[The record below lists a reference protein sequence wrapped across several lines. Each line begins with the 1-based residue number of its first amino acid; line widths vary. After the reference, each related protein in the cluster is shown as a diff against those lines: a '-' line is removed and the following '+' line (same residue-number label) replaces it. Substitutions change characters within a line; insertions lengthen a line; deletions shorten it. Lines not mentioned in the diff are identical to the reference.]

1 VSGSLPDAAGARF
14 RAEIVEQPDALLRL
28 LDEAPSVVE
37 AGRAIAGRRPAFV
50 RLVAHGSSDNAAAYG
65 TYAFGLLAGVPAF
78 RDSISLSV
86 YYDAAQELGA
96 SPVVAL
102 SQSGR
107 TPDVVEYVER
117 ARRAG
122 ALTIAITNDPASA
135 LAAAAEI
142 AVLLHAGPE
151 RAVAATKTYVNQLAA
166 LALLA
171 AAVGDRAVDLV
182 EGLRRTAEL
191 LAAAVEQL
199 SGPAGEAALPL
210 AFTGRLFAVGRG
222 VEFATAREIALKLTE
237 TCRIAAE
244 PLTTTDLAHG
254 PVAALDALFPVWAV
268 ATRDPCLPTVLE
280 AAARVRGAGA
290 ALIASGDAAAD
301 VEGAAVVLPVPSAP
315 LPILSP
321 LLSIV
326 PGQLVSGTLAAARG
340 LDPDK
345 PTGLEKVT
353 LAA

>member
-1 VSGSLPDAAGARF
+1 VTDSRPDPSGARF
-14 RAEIVEQPDALLRL
+14 RAEIAEQPDALLRL
-28 LDEAPSVVE
+28 LDEAPVVVE
-37 AGRAIAGRRPAFV
+37 AGRAIARRQPAFV
-50 RLVAHGSSDNAAAYG
+50 RLVAHGSSDNAASYG
-65 TYAFGLLAGVPAF
+65 MYTFGLLAGTPAF

-86 YYDAAQELGA
+86 YYGAEHELAA

-107 TPDVVEYVER
+107 TPDVVEYVAR
-117 ARRAG
+117 ARQAG
-122 ALTIAITNDPASA
+122 ALTVAVTNDPASD
-135 LAAAAEI
+135 LATAAEI
-142 AVLLHAGPE
+142 TVPLVAGPE
-151 RAVAATKTYVNQLAA
+151 RSVAATKTYVNQLAV

-171 AAVGDRAVDLV
+171 GSVGDRAADLV
-182 EGLRRTAEL
+182 DGLRRTAEL
-191 LAAAVEQL
+191 LADAVERL
-199 SGPAGEAALPL
+199 SGPAREAALPL

-254 PVAALDALFPVWAV
+254 PIAALDALFPVWAV

-280 AAARVRGAGA
+280 VAARVRLAGA
-290 ALIASGDAAAD
+290 ALIASGDAALD
-301 VEGAAVVLPVPSAP
+301 VDGATVILSVPAAP

-326 PGQLVSGTLAAARG
+326 PGQLVAGALAAARG